1 MNHHPLLAD
10 SGPAL
15 VTPLTSFLV
24 VICACFLLCLAAAV
38 GNETTT
44 DFYAAERTLSARR
57 NALAL
62 CGDLIPATA
71 LLTPV
76 GSVALSGFDG
86 IATTAAAAAAV
97 TVLALLARPLRDTGR
112 LTLGAV
118 LATRAP
124 GRAARTA
131 GAVTTVAVCLPMAVV
146 QLVVAG
152 DAIAYLVGYRTPG
165 AATVCTV
172 LSGLLITTFAAFGGM
187 RGTSAIQAGKTL
199 LVLAAVAAVAATATA
214 ALHGDPGALTTRA
227 ADGRPG
233 FYLPGLHYGTGPTGT
248 LDELSL
254 CLTLALGTAVLPPLL
269 MRIAAATDSR
279 AARRAARRAGAL
291 TVLYYTAVVLLGLA
305 AAALVGTR
313 AITADDPRGNSALLL
328 LTDTLAH
335 GGLLSTLVASAV
347 FVTSL
352 ASVAGLVLAGA
363 AALSHDLYATAQRR
377 RRPAGD
383 RPAGGRPAGGRPA
396 GDRPAGDRP
405 VSDRRELAAAQGA
418 IVLLGTLAVL
428 AAVLLRGWSI
438 LFLAAFATAIAAS
451 AILPALLYTLR
462 WPAFSRTGLLWTL
475 YGTPACCLLL
485 QLSSP
490 TVSGRPYSLLPAL
503 DFHWFPLQNI
513 ALVTVPLG
521 FLLGWVGSRLRPD
534 AD

>member
-1 MNHHPLLAD
+1 MNRHLLLAD

-44 DFYAAERTLSARR
+44 DFYAAERTLTARR

-124 GRAARTA
+124 GRAPRTA
-131 GAVTTVAVCLPMAVV
+131 GAVTTLAVCLPMTVV

-214 ALHGDPGALTTRA
+214 ALHGDPTTLTTRA
-227 ADGRPG
+227 ADGRTG
-233 FYLPGLHYGTGPTGT
+233 FYLPGLHYGTGPAGT

-269 MRIAAATDSR
+269 MRIAAAADSR
-279 AARRAARRAGAL
+279 AAHRAGAL
-291 TVLYYTAVVLLGLA
+291 TVLYYTTVVLLGLA
-305 AAALVGTR
+305 AAALVGAR

-328 LTDTLAH
+328 LTDALAH
-335 GGLLSTLVASAV
+335 GGLLATLVASAV

-363 AALSHDLYATAQRR
+363 AALSHDLYATAPRR
-377 RRPAGD
+377 RRSPADG
-383 RPAGGRPAGGRPA
+383 
-396 GDRPAGDRP
+396 RP
-405 VSDRRELAAAQGA
+405 VSDRRELLVAQGA
-418 IVLLGTLAVL
+418 IVLLGTLSVL

-485 QLSSP
+485 QLSGP

-521 FLLGWVGSRLRPD
+521 FLLGWAGSRLHPD
-534 AD
+534 TD